1 MEIFNTLQ
9 PYKKY
14 IMKSKLILIAF
25 FFCSFGMSSFAQK
38 SAADADAETD
48 AMLTILGIQ
57 KKEAV
62 AQLVHLEQKDSLV
75 FWKLYDEYTA
85 ETKKNAKQRVK
96 LYERTAEAYSNMT
109 ATTADS
115 LAGNFFKQRAEQEKL
130 IEAYYKKIKTAT
142 SPIVAFQFYQ
152 GEVYLLTQLRS
163 QIMQQI
169 PTYGQLLNAIKK

>member
-1 MEIFNTLQ
+1 MKKTIILAAGIFFSLN
-9 PYKKY
+9 
-14 IMKSKLILIAF
+14 SLIAQ
-25 FFCSFGMSSFAQK
+25 SNSEDIDIVQ
-38 SAADADAETD
+38 AAW
-48 AMLTILGIQ
+48 GKN
-57 KKEAV
+57 KKE
-62 AQLVHLEQKDSLV
+62 LVSQYMQVPAKDSIA